1 MKNVTVSLDNKTA
14 AGARRLAAE
23 QNLSLSRL
31 IDSLLQQHLK
41 ESRQYG
47 EAMRQYLARTPT
59 PLNEAGAPYPG
70 REELHDRSGLR

>member
-1 MKNVTVSLDNKTA
+1 VKNVTITLDNKTA
-14 AGARRLAAE
+14 ADARRLAAA

-41 ESRQYG
+41 ESRRYG
-47 EAMRQYLARTPT
+47 EAMRQYLGRTPT
-59 PLNEAGAPYPG
+59 PLNAGGSAYPG